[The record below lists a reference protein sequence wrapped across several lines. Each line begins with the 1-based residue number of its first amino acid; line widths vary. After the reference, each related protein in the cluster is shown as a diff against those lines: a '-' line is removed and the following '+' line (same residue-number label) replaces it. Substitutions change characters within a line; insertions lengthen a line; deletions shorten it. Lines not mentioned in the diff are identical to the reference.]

1 MSQILIQSSNP
12 AGKATEIDSM
22 RIAIELEKARRRL
35 SEFLVN
41 NPCAAHFVAG
51 QLPMGPRKNSYGSE
65 DELGGE
71 APFPQSHSAQAKPS
85 DTQVPDL
92 YSLRLLPLFLIEMA
106 DLLDRQPTHKSFN
119 SRYKRRLKAYRCKL
133 HSTRQRMISANT
145 GLVAFAAQ
153 KYTTSNLGFDD
164 LIQEGILGLIKAVDR
179 FDPERGIC
187 FSTYAMYWIKQAISR
202 LIVKQ
207 EKIVRLPLP
216 LAEKAA
222 SVFEA
227 MRRCY
232 LQYERW
238 PTGSELKKCCDLP
251 EGDIRIISSY
261 YLATHSL
268 DAAVY
273 NDEDNQ
279 QLMEQIAQH
288 QFNLPLDELIDQDLA
303 EFLVKAVASLSEK
316 QGAILTMRFG
326 LQDQGEMTLQA
337 VADRLHVTRERVRQI
352 QNDALKKL
360 KQQFGY
366 DLLPF
371 LDASDSSQ

>member
-1 MSQILIQSSNP
+1 MPQQIVQTSGQTSNANETIEP
-12 AGKATEIDSM
+12 M
-22 RIAIELEKARRRL
+22 RLAIELENVRRSL
-35 SEFLVN
+35 SLFLLD
-41 NPCAAHFVAG
+41 NPYSAGFVAG
-51 QLPMGPRKNSYGSE
+51 QLAMRLQNSNDGS
-65 DELGGE
+65 DELAGE
-71 APFPQSHSAQAKPS
+71 APFLQNHLAPASPADIAGEN
-85 DTQVPDL
+85 L
-92 YSLRLLPLFLIEMA
+92 YSLRLLPLFLIDMA
-106 DLLDRQPTHKSFN
+106 SLLDRQPTSKSFN
-119 SRYKRRLKAYRCKL
+119 IRHKRKLADYRRDLQCA
-133 HSTRQRMISANT
+133 RQGMIATNT

-164 LIQEGILGLIKAVDR
+164 LMQEGILGLIKAVDR

-227 MRRCY
+227 MRGWY
-232 LQYERW
+232 LQHERW
-238 PTGSELKKCCDLP
+238 PSHEELKTVCDLP
-251 EGDIRIISSY
+251 EQDIKTISSY
-261 YLATHSL
+261 YQATYSP
-268 DAAVY
+268 DAEAY
-273 NDEDNQ
+273 HAEDSQ
-279 QLMEQIAQH
+279 PLMEQMAQH
-288 QFNLPLDELIDQDLA
+288 QFNLPLDELVDSDLS
-303 EFLVKAVASLSEK
+303 EFLVKAVATLSET
-316 QGAILTMRFG
+316 QGAILKMRFG
-326 LQDQGEMTLQA
+326 LQNRGEMTLQA
-337 VADRLHVTRERVRQI
+337 VADQMHVTRERVRQI